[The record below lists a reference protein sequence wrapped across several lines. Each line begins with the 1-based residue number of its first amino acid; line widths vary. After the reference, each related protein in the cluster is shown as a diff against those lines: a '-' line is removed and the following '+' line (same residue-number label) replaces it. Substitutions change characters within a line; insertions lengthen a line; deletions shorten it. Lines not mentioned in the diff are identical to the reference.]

1 MRFSTKQIKLLH
13 VIPRKLQIDDPQR
26 RLIQRNVG
34 GFHSAADRT
43 ATREGLIAVMAFY
56 EDRAG
61 GRLPGFTEGY
71 WQSQDKKANPTDRI
85 TWRCRKEARDLGL
98 SAGQLDAFVAGP
110 HMSRGAYATL
120 ADCPAYW
127 LRKVLQALV
136 EIHRRRNRPVNRLT
150 G

>member
-1 MRFSTKQIKLLH
+1 MKFSPKQIKLLH
-13 VIPRKLQIDDPQR
+13 VVPRNLGIDDPQR

-43 ATREGLIAVMAFY
+43 ATREGFIAVMTFY

-61 GRLPGFTEGY
+61 GRLDGFTAGY
-71 WQSQDKKANPTDRI
+71 WRDEDASANPTDRI

-98 SAGQLDAFVAGP
+98 SDGQLDAFVAGS

-136 EIHRRRNRPVNRLT
+136 EIRRRRGQKGRVV
-150 G
+150 